1 MDSPAKTLKKRMS
14 KSFKA
19 MLHTMDDG
27 RLPTLDMVA
36 SWCEDAALMVTMLDQ
51 GKETFSLIPR

>member
-19 MLHTMDDG
+19 MLNTMDDG
-27 RLPTLDMVA
+27 RLPTLDSVA
-36 SWCEDAALMVTMLDQ
+36 SWCEDAAAHGHFARPGQ
-51 GKETFSLIPR
+51 RTFSLIPR